1 MKKFDIVFIVV
12 FIIVMGTNFYFNNER
27 QKKIDEQTKI
37 LLELEDSN
45 KKSYENILRTFD
57 DINKS
62 LDVLESR

>member
-1 MKKFDIVFIVV
+1 MKKFDVAFIVV
-12 FIIVMGTNFYFNNER
+12 FIIVMGTNFYFNNEH

>member
-27 QKKIDEQTKI
+27 QNKIDEQTKI
-37 LLELEDSN
+37 LLELENSN

>member
-1 MKKFDIVFIVV
+1 MKKFDVAFIVV

>member
-12 FIIVMGTNFYFNNER
+12 FVIVMGTNFYFNNER

>member
-1 MKKFDIVFIVV
+1 MKKFDVAFIVV

-57 DINKS
+57 DIN
-62 LDVLESR
+62 

>member
-27 QKKIDEQTKI
+27 QKKFDEQTKI

>member
-12 FIIVMGTNFYFNNER
+12 IIIVMGTNFYFNNER

>member
-12 FIIVMGTNFYFNNER
+12 FIVVMGTNFYFNNER

>member
-1 MKKFDIVFIVV
+1 MKKIDIVFIVV

-27 QKKIDEQTKI
+27 QNKIDEQTKI
-37 LLELEDSN
+37 LLELENSN